1 MERRLRWVTEEGNGL
16 EYVAI
21 RGTPQGVVA
30 DGVVIGPDSGI
41 PDNGIPYDGRLFG
54 CSYTIHCD
62 TRWRVR
68 QVEAREA
75 GGAHLLLRAD
85 GEGRWSGPDGAP
97 LPALDGCIDVDLT
110 CTPFTNTLPIRRL
123 GEALRERR
131 EIRVAYVTLPGA
143 GVMPSRQA
151 YTLLGEGRYRF
162 ESLSDPFQADIET
175 DADGLVMHYPG
186 LFRRLD

>member
-1 MERRLRWVTEEGNGL
+1 MERCLRWATEEGNGL
-16 EYVAI
+16 EYIAI

-30 DGVVIGPDSGI
+30 EGVVIGPDSGT
-41 PDNGIPYDGRLFG
+41 PYEGRLFG
-54 CSYTIHCD
+54 CSYAIHCD
-62 TRWRVR
+62 ARWRVR
-68 QVEAREA
+68 LVEVRVA

-97 LPALDGCIDVDLT
+97 LPAFDGCIDVDLT

-123 GEALRERR
+123 GDGLRERR

-143 GVMPSRQA
+143 AVMPSRQA
-151 YTLLGEGRYRF
+151 YTLLGEGSYRF

-175 DADGLVMHYPG
+175 DADGLVVRYPG
-186 LFRRLD
+186 LFRRLA

>member
-1 MERRLRWVTEEGNGL
+1 MERGLRWATEEGNGL

-30 DGVVIGPDSGI
+30 EGVVIGPDSGI
-41 PDNGIPYDGRLFG
+41 QYEGRLFG
-54 CSYTIHCD
+54 CSYAIHCD
-62 TRWRVR
+62 ARWRVR
-68 QVEAREA
+68 QVEARVA

-123 GEALRERR
+123 GEALRQRR
-131 EIRVAYVTLPGA
+131 EIRVAYVILPGA
-143 GVMPSRQA
+143 AVMPSRQA

-162 ESLSDPFQADIET
+162 ESQSDPFQADIET
-175 DADGLVMHYPG
+175 DADGLVVHYPG